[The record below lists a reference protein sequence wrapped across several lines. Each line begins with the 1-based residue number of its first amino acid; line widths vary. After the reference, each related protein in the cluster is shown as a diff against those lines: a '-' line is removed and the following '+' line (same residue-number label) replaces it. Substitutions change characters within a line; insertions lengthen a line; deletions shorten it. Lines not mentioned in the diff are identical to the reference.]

1 MSEDA
6 PALTAELVVD
16 GAVPSQPVIS
26 PDGRWVAYVVAPA
39 GRRAERRICALWVA
53 AADGDSPPRKLTAG
67 VAADYGPR
75 WAPDSASVF
84 FLSDRTG
91 SAQLHR
97 IWLGGGEAEVLTDW
111 HGEISDAWPLAD
123 GRLVAVVATDEP
135 TEEDKRRRAERDDAI
150 VWGEQLR
157 RDRLRVLD
165 LATGEL
171 RTVDGLGRRHVVAL
185 APRPEGGALAV
196 ISWASPE
203 KDPGATTNELHVVD
217 TETGTVRDLGRI
229 GPRARSPVWWQA
241 DGSWHLAY
249 LARPA
254 GLGGN
259 GGDVV
264 YDVAVTAV
272 GAVHRDL
279 TEGMAVCP
287 ADLAQVE
294 DGPPLALFAD
304 GLDTAIYRLDPG
316 LRRFRSLS
324 ARNGLVDTLT
334 ASRSGEVVAA
344 LATASYEPVNVH
356 AGPPGGPLIRL
367 SDTQPAL
374 RAIGWG
380 TQGRLSYRASDGL
393 DLDGLLILPPGRS
406 RADGPFPL
414 ITWVHGGPPSRYAD
428 QFQLGPRS
436 PGQWLA
442 TAGYAVFLPNPRGG
456 VGHGRDFAA
465 AVVRSAGGAVG
476 GADWSDIVSGIDLLI
491 AEGVADPDRLGIG
504 GASYGGFMAAWAIGQ
519 TDRFKAAIMDA
530 GISDWGALLATG
542 EFGTMDAALSGSCGW
557 EGTGPH
563 PHDQVS
569 PISFASK
576 VRTPVLIVHGED
588 DTNVPVGQA
597 IYFHRALSWFGVEHE
612 LVVYPREGHR
622 FVERNHQ
629 LDLLRRT
636 RAWFDRWLGDGAS
649 DGLGSAGAGSRD
661 PRDRP

>member
-1 MSEDA
+1 MSEGA
-6 PALTAELVVD
+6 AELTAELVVD
-16 GAVPSQPVIS
+16 GAVPSQPVVS
-26 PDGRWVAYVVAPA
+26 PDGCWVAYVVAA
-39 GRRAERRICALWVA
+39 VGRRAERRMCALWLA
-53 AADGDSPPRKLTAG
+53 AADGGSPPGKLTAG
-67 VAADYGPR
+67 MAADFGPR

-91 SAQLHR
+91 SVQLHR

-111 HGEISDAWPLAD
+111 HGEICDARPLAD

-135 TEEDKRRRAERDDAI
+135 TGEDKRRRAERDDAI

-157 RDRLRVLD
+157 RGRLRVLD

-171 RTVDGLGRRHVVAL
+171 RRVDGLGRRHVVEL
-185 APRPEGGALAV
+185 APRPEGSALAV

-203 KDPGATTNELHVVD
+203 MDPGVTTSELHVVD
-217 TETGTVRDLGRI
+217 PQTGTVCDLGRI

-249 LARPA
+249 LARP
-254 GLGGN
+254 GPFGGY
-259 GGDVV
+259 GGYAI
-264 YDVAVTAV
+264 YDVAVTAAA
-272 GAVHRDL
+272 AVHRDL

-287 ADLAQVE
+287 AGLAQVA

-304 GLDTAIYRLDPG
+304 GLDTAICRLDPA
-316 LRRFRSLS
+316 LRRFGCLS
-324 ARNGLVDTLT
+324 GRDGLVDSLT

-344 LATASYEPVNVH
+344 LATTSSEPVNVH

-367 SDTQPAL
+367 TDTQPAL
-374 RAIGWG
+374 RAIRWG
-380 TQGRLSYRASDGL
+380 TQQRLAYQASDGL
-393 DLDGLLILPPGRS
+393 GLDGLLILPPGKS

-414 ITWVHGGPPSRYAD
+414 ITWVHGGPPARYAD
-428 QFQLGPRS
+428 QFLLGPRS

-519 TDRFKAAIMDA
+519 TGRFKAAMMDA
-530 GISDWGALLATG
+530 GISDWGTLLATS
-542 EFGTMDAALSGSCGW
+542 EFGTMDAALGGSYGW

-576 VRTPVLIVHGED
+576 IRTPVLIVHGQD
-588 DTNVPVGQA
+588 DTNVPASQA
-597 IYFHRALSWFGVEHE
+597 IYFHRALSRFGVEHE
-612 LVVYPREGHR
+612 LVIYPREGHT

-636 RAWFDRWLGDGAS
+636 RAWFERWLRDGAS
-649 DGLGSAGAGSRD
+649 DGRGLPA
-661 PRDRP
+661 

>member
-1 MSEDA
+1 VSEDA
-6 PALTAELVVD
+6 LELTAELVVD
-16 GAVPSQPVIS
+16 GVELSQPVIS
-26 PDGRWVAYVVAPA
+26 PDGCWVAYVVDPA
-39 GRRAERRICALWVA
+39 GRRAERRVSAIWLA
-53 AADGDSPPRKLTAG
+53 AADGGSPPSKLTAG
-67 VAADYGPR
+67 MAADFAPR

-91 SAQLHR
+91 SPQLHR

-111 HGEISDAWPLAD
+111 HGEISDARPLAD

-150 VWGEQLR
+150 VWGEHLR
-157 RDRLRVLD
+157 RGGLRVLD

-171 RTVDGLGRRHVVAL
+171 RTVDGLGDRHVVEL
-185 APRPEGGALAV
+185 APRPEGAALAV

-203 KDPGATTNELHVVD
+203 KDPGAVTNELHVVD
-217 TETGTVRDLGRI
+217 PETGTVHDLGRI

-241 DGSWHLAY
+241 GGGWHLAY
-249 LARPA
+249 LARPEPF
-254 GLGGN
+254 GGY
-259 GGDVV
+259 GGYGV
-264 YDVAVTAV
+264 YDVAITAAA
-272 GAVHRDL
+272 AVHRDL

-287 ADLAQVE
+287 ADLAQVA
-294 DGPPLALFAD
+294 DGPPVALFAD
-304 GLDTAIYRLDPG
+304 GLDTAIYQLDPG
-316 LRRFRSLS
+316 LRRFRCLS
-324 ARNGLVDTLT
+324 ARDGLVDSLT

-344 LATASYEPVNVH
+344 LASTSSAPVNVY

-374 RAIGWG
+374 RAIRWG
-380 TQGRLSYRASDGL
+380 TQQRLCYQASDGL

-414 ITWVHGGPPSRYAD
+414 IIWVHGGPQARYAD
-428 QFQLGPRS
+428 QFMLGPRS

-442 TAGYAVFLPNPRGG
+442 AAGYAVFLPNPRGG
-456 VGHGRDFAA
+456 VGHGGDFAA

-476 GADWSDIVSGIDLLI
+476 GADWSDVVSGIELLI

-519 TDRFKAAIMDA
+519 TGRFKAAVMIA
-530 GISDWGALLATG
+530 GISAWGTLLATS

-563 PHDQVS
+563 PHDQIS

-576 VRTPVLIVHGED
+576 VRTPVLIVHGEN

-612 LVVYPREGHR
+612 LVTYPREGHR

-629 LDLLRRT
+629 LDLLWRA
-636 RAWFDRWLGDGAS
+636 RAWFDRWLRDGAS
-649 DGLGSAGAGSRD
+649 DGRGLTA
-661 PRDRP
+661 

>member
-6 PALTAELVVD
+6 PELTAELVVD
-16 GAVPSQPVIS
+16 GVVPSQPVIS
-26 PDGRWVAYVVAPA
+26 PDGRWVAYVAAPV
-39 GRRAERRICALWVA
+39 GRSAERRICALWVA
-53 AADGDSPPRKLTAG
+53 AADGGSSPAKLTAG
-67 VAADYGPR
+67 MAADFGPC

-97 IWLGGGEAEVLTDW
+97 ISLAGGEAEVLTDW
-111 HGEISDAWPLAD
+111 HGEISDARPLAG
-123 GRLVAVVATDEP
+123 GRLVAVLATDEP

-150 VWGEQLR
+150 VWGEHLR
-157 RDRLRVLD
+157 RARLRVLD

-171 RTVDGLGRRHVVAL
+171 RTVDGLGGRHVAEL
-185 APRPEGGALAV
+185 APRPDGGALAV
-196 ISWASPE
+196 ISWASTE
-203 KDPGATTNELHVVD
+203 KDPGAVTNELHVVD
-217 TETGTVRDLGRI
+217 PEAGTVHDLGRI

-249 LARPA
+249 LARPEA
-254 GLGGN
+254 FGGY
-259 GGDVV
+259 GGYAV
-264 YDVAVTAV
+264 YDVAVTAAA
-272 GAVHRDL
+272 AVHRDL
-279 TEGMAVCP
+279 TGRMNVSATNVT
-287 ADLAQVE
+287 QVA

-316 LRRFRSLS
+316 LQRFLCLSVRR
-324 ARNGLVDTLT
+324 GLVDSLT

-344 LATASYEPVNVH
+344 LATTSGEPVNVH
-356 AGPPGGPLIRL
+356 AGPPGGPLIRV

-374 RAIGWG
+374 RAIRWG
-380 TQGRLSYRASDGL
+380 TQERLSYQASDGL
-393 DLDGLLILPPGRS
+393 ELDGLLILPPGRS

-414 ITWVHGGPPSRYAD
+414 VTWVHGGPGARYAD
-428 QFQLGPRS
+428 EFLLGPRS

-456 VGHGRDFAA
+456 VGHGCDFAA

-476 GADWSDIVSGIDLLI
+476 GADWGDIVSGIDLLI
-491 AEGVADPDRLGIG
+491 AEGVADPGRLGIG
-504 GASYGGFMAAWAIGQ
+504 GVSYGGFMAAWAIGQ
-519 TDRFKAAIMDA
+519 TGRFKAAMVDA
-530 GISDWGALLATG
+530 GISDWGTLVATN
-542 EFGTMDAALSGSCGW
+542 EFGTMDAALGGSCGW

-576 VRTPVLIVHGED
+576 IRTPVLIVHGED

-612 LVVYPREGHR
+612 LVIYPREGHR

-636 RAWFDRWLGDGAS
+636 RAWFERWL
-649 DGLGSAGAGSRD
+649 SAGRG
-661 PRDRP
+661 